1 MPHTV
6 RGPNSTMAAI
16 RGIGTYLPAAV
27 IGNDELIERFAWDRS
42 FLEDKLGI
50 HQRHIAA
57 EGEGAADMG
66 VAAAEDLV
74 TKCPELKREA
84 VDLLIVCTQ
93 NPDYGLPHTSALV
106 QDRLGLPK
114 HTACFDIGLGC
125 SGFVYGLAVVRS
137 MLETLGLEHA
147 LLVTSDPY
155 SKVIDPADRG
165 TSPLFG
171 DGAAAT
177 WITREGAGGQIGE
190 FTFGTDGSGARNL
203 IVEPDAE
210 GTRCL
215 SMAGRNIFE
224 FMLGTVPADAERV
237 AVANGISLDD
247 VDLFLLHQAS
257 NHMLSTLVRVM
268 KLDPARVPVRIRD
281 PGNLVSSSIPFLIA
295 SLAREDALA
304 GTTTLLSG
312 FGVGLSWASTI
323 VRFDANPAA

>member
-1 MPHTV
+1 M
-6 RGPNSTMAAI
+6 
-16 RGIGTYLPAAV
+16 
-27 IGNDELIERFAWDRS
+27 
-42 FLEDKLGI
+42 
-50 HQRHIAA
+50 
-57 EGEGAADMG
+57 
-66 VAAAEDLV
+66 
-74 TKCPELKREA
+74 
-84 VDLLIVCTQ
+84 LIVCTQ

-114 HTACFDIGLGC
+114 ETACFDVGLGC
-125 SGFVYGLAVVRS
+125 SGFVYGLAVVRG
-137 MLETLGLEHA
+137 MLETLGLDNA

-177 WITREGAGGQIGE
+177 WLTREGPGGQIGE

-215 SMAGRNIFE
+215 SMAGRSIFE
-224 FMLGTVPADAERV
+224 FMLGTVPADVDRV
-237 AVANGISLDD
+237 TAANGIAPDD

-257 NHMLSTLVRVM
+257 NHMLSYLVKRM
-268 KLDPARVPVRIRD
+268 KLDPARVPIRMRD
-281 PGNLVSSSIPFLIA
+281 TGNLVSSSIPFLIA
-295 SLAREDALA
+295 SLARDGELA
-304 GTTTLLSG
+304 GKTTLLSG

-323 VRFDANPAA
+323 VRFDADPIA